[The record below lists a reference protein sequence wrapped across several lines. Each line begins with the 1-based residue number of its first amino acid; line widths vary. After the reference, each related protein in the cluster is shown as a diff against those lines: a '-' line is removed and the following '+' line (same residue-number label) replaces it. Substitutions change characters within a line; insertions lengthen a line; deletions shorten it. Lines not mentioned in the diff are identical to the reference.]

1 MKILMITPY
10 LPYPL
15 YSGGQIRTFNLLKHL
30 SEKHKITLVSF
41 IRKNEEKTYLPL
53 LSKFTEKIITIK
65 RRRAW
70 NLINILLA
78 GFSNYPFLVSIYYSP
93 HLKRIIKKLLEEDKY
108 DLIHAETFYVLPNI
122 PPTTTP
128 ILLVEQTIEYLVY
141 QRYSQRTPFFFLK
154 PFLFIDVAKII
165 KWEKYYWKT
174 VTKLATVSDKDKEY
188 IQKNIQRKDIQVV
201 PNGVDFDSFK
211 SVYEENI
218 KRKKGKN
225 VLFVGNFTWLPN
237 REGVHILAKEIWPI
251 IHKRFPSAKLLI
263 VGRNPTYEIIRL
275 NNPQLG
281 IEVLGEINDIRQAFS
296 LADLS
301 LLPIKNGRGTK
312 YKVLE
317 SIAAGVP
324 VVGTPLAVEGL
335 NLTPGKEVLVGQTS
349 QELTDYACQLLQN
362 PQLGKEISQ
371 AALLKLKKQFSWTKV
386 AKQLEN
392 IYFSV
397 SKRKK

>member
-15 YSGGQIRTFNLLKHL
+15 YSGGQIRTFNLLKQL
-30 SEKHKITLVSF
+30 SKKHQITLISF
-41 IRKNEEKTYLPL
+41 IRKDEERTYLPL
-53 LSKFTEKIITIK
+53 LDKFTEKIITIK

-93 HLKRIIKKLLEEDKY
+93 HLKRTIKKLLEEDKY

-122 PPTTTP
+122 PQTSTP
-128 ILLVEQTIEYLVY
+128 ILLVEQTIEFLVY
-141 QRYSQRTPFFFLK
+141 HRYSQRTSLFFLK
-154 PFLFIDVAKII
+154 PLLYLDVSKITS
-165 KWEKYYWKT
+165 WEKHYWKK
-174 VTKLATVSDKDKEY
+174 VDKLATVSAKDKEY
-188 IQKNIQRKDIQVV
+188 IQKSINRKDIQVV
-201 PNGVDFDSFK
+201 PNGVDFDSFQK
-211 SVYEENI
+211 VYEGNI

-225 VLFVGNFTWLPN
+225 ILFVGNFTWLPN
-237 REGVHILAKEIWPI
+237 REGVYILTKEIWPI
-251 IHKRFPSAKLLI
+251 IHRRLPSAKLFI
-263 VGRNPTYEIIRL
+263 IGRNPTYNIIRL
-275 NNPQLG
+275 NNPQLK
-281 IEVLGEINDIRQAFS
+281 IKVLGEINDIRQAFS
-296 LADLS
+296 SADLS

-349 QELTDYACQLLQN
+349 QELASYAYQLLQN
-362 PQLGKEISQ
+362 PQLGKQISQ
-371 AALLKLKKQFSWTKV
+371 AALVKLRKQFSWTKV
-386 AKQLEN
+386 AKQLES
-392 IYFSV
+392 IYFSI
-397 SKRKK
+397 SKRRK